1 MLPGGAALTGATD
14 QCRTVARARGL
25 PHRPGTSPL
34 ALRLPGLLTS
44 AVSSPGQGVCPAA
57 REPPRWRC
65 AYRATDQRRIVAR
78 ARGLPR
84 RPGTSP
90 VALRL
95 PGLLTSAV
103 PSPGQ
108 GVYPAA
114 RDKYA

>member
-1 MLPGGAALTGATD
+1 
-14 QCRTVARARGL
+14 
-25 PHRPGTSPL
+25 
-34 ALRLPGLLTS
+34 
-44 AVSSPGQGVCPAA
+44 VCPAA

-65 AYRATDQRRIVAR
+65 AYRATDQRRTVAR
-78 ARGLPR
+78 ARGVPR

-114 RDKYA
+114 RHKYA